1 MISERG
7 ICDFKKMVNFDKG
20 LPVYVYTVLYTIL
33 IAYFL
38 DIETWCFFYYY
49 VYLWV
54 NKNVK
59 ALCIAIDCIMKV

>member
-1 MISERG
+1 MISERR

-38 DIETWCFFYYY
+38 DIETWCLFIITYICELIRMWKHY
-49 VYLWV
+49 VLQ
-54 NKNVK
+54 
-59 ALCIAIDCIMKV
+59 